1 MERILVSLREAS
13 QTQIQPQKN
22 QGEKTDYKDT
32 EQAWYD
38 IEEGNQKDDVT
49 VIDVTDKGQVAFK
62 WTREKSNQNITDIR
76 TGKQGFSF
84 YLARYVFR
92 DTFLI
97 EDDVLATKDDLTGVI
112 GRAHKKD
119 KEMIVIN
126 AVKEAENLIRIV
138 SAYYADDPKY
148 ELFVNKYKER
158 VKRGIGNKPKKEGP
172 KKVYSILAGSMPE
185 SLEKRL
191 RDVLRERKMKI
202 SFKD

>member
-1 MERILVSLREAS
+1 MLH
-13 QTQIQPQKN
+13 QIR
-22 QGEKTDYKDT
+22 T
-32 EQAWYD
+32 EQAWYST
-38 IEEGNQKDDVT
+38 EEGNQKEDVT
-49 VIDVTDKGQVAFK
+49 VVDITNKGQVTFK
-62 WTREKSNQNITDIR
+62 WTRGKSNQNINDTG

-97 EDDVLATKDDLTGVI
+97 EDDVLETSGDSTGVI
-112 GRAHKKD
+112 GRAHKRDRK
-119 KEMIVIN
+119 MIVIN

-148 ELFVNKYKER
+148 ELFVNKYRER
-158 VKRGIGNKPKKEGP
+158 VKRGIPNKPKKEGP

-191 RDVLRERKMKI
+191 GDILRERKI
-202 SFKD
+202 NGEPSSFI